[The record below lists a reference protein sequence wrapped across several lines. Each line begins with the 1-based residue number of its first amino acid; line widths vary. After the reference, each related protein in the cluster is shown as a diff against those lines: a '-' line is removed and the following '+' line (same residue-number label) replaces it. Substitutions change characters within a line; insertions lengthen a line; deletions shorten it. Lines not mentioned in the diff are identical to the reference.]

1 MRRIERRP
9 LSPRSQ
15 QALAARTWDDVRFA
29 ASPHQAAER
38 LWRSRT
44 LALQEAQRLLSE
56 EMAPGR
62 GRCMYCEDS
71 AGTAIDHFW
80 PKQRYPMRAFE
91 WENMLWACSG
101 CNSNLKRE
109 QFPLDA
115 FGAPLLL
122 DPTEDEPMDHLDYLP
137 ASGELVGSTPRGEAS
152 AEIFK
157 LNDMSAARRLPKGRR
172 DAWRA
177 LERLLTGYAA
187 DCAAG
192 RRHAVEIARREA
204 QDHPFASLLRW
215 MLRYA
220 AAGVLLSPA
229 LRDVLEQHPEIASW
243 V

>member
-1 MRRIERRP
+1 MRKIERPP
-9 LSPRSQ
+9 LSLKSQ

-29 ASPHQAAER
+29 ADPREAAER

-44 LALQEAQRLLSE
+44 VAQREAQQILSE

-62 GRCMYCEDS
+62 SRCMYCEDS

-137 ASGELVGSTPRGEAS
+137 ASGELVGSTPQGEAS
-152 AEIFK
+152 VEVFK
-157 LNDMSAARRLPKGRR
+157 LNDTRAARRLPKGRR
-172 DAWRA
+172 DAWSA
-177 LERLLTGYAA
+177 LERLLISYAA

-192 RRHAVEIARREA
+192 RRHAVEVARREA

-220 AAGVLLSPA
+220 ADGVLLSPK
-229 LRDVLEQHPEIASW
+229 LRDVLTKHPEITGW